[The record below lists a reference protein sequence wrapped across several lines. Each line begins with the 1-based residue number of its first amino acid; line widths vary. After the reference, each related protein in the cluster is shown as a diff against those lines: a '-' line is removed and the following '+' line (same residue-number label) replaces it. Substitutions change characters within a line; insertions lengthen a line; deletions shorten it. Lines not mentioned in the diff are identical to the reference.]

1 MVMSEIHQQREEIG
15 VTLWHT
21 IGKTETMEDT
31 FPNFCIF
38 LIGSGVLSYIMAI
51 CQLLIRPV

>member
-1 MVMSEIHQQREEIG
+1 MVMSAIHQQREELG

-31 FPNFCIF
+31 FPNFCLF

-51 CQLLIRPV
+51 TQLLIQPV